1 MNTAHWHLI
10 LNHFPIIGTLGGIV
24 VLFYGLIRK
33 SNDTKVLGALL
44 ILAMAVISVIV
55 METGEAAEDVVEKIP
70 GISEAAMEA
79 HEDAAKIA
87 NGILIASGVLA
98 LISLVLNFLKKNVVT
113 ISMVATLLLSS
124 VAFGFMAY
132 TGYLGGKIRHTEIS
146 AATNSTLTNPPSATP
161 QNGDGDDD

>member
-1 MNTAHWHLI
+1 MNNAHWHLI

-33 SNDTKVLGALL
+33 STDTKVLGALL
-44 ILAMAVISVIV
+44 ILAMAIISVVV
-55 METGEAAEDVVEKIP
+55 METGEAAEDMVEKIP

-98 LISLVLNFLKKNVVT
+98 LIGLALQFFKKSAVT
-113 ISMVATLLLSS
+113 IAMSATLLLSS

-132 TGYLGGKIRHTEIS
+132 TGYIGGKIRHTELS
-146 AATNSTLTNPPSATP
+146 VNSVTTVNSENQA
-161 QNGDGDDD
+161 DGVTEEED

>member
-1 MNTAHWHLI
+1 MNNAHWHLI

-33 SNDTKVLGALL
+33 STDTKVLGALM
-44 ILAMAVISVIV
+44 ILAMAIISVVV

-98 LISLVLNFLKKNVVT
+98 LIGLALQFFKKSAVT
-113 ISMVATLLLSS
+113 IAMSATLVLSS

-146 AATNSTLTNPPSATP
+146 ASNSVPVTNPAATTES
-161 QNGDGDDD
+161 GDSDED

>member
-44 ILAMAVISVIV
+44 ILAMAIISVIV
-55 METGEAAEDVVEKIP
+55 METGEAAEEVVEKIP

-98 LISLVLNFLKKNVVT
+98 LISLVFHFFKKNAVT
-113 ISMVATLLLSS
+113 LAISATLLLSS

-132 TGYLGGKIRHTEIS
+132 TGYLGGKIRHIEIVQGG
-146 AATNSTLTNPPSATP
+146 NLTNTESIPTQSNKTEEE
-161 QNGDGDDD
+161 DD

>member
-44 ILAMAVISVIV
+44 ILAMAIISVIV
-55 METGEAAEDVVEKIP
+55 METGEAAEEVVEKIP
-70 GISEAAMEA
+70 GISEVAMEA

-87 NGILIASGVLA
+87 NVILIASGVLA
-98 LISLVLNFLKKNVVT
+98 LISLALHFFKRNAVT
-113 ISMVATLLLSS
+113 IAMSATLILSS

-132 TGYLGGKIRHTEIS
+132 TGYLGGKIRHTEII
-146 AATNSTLTNPPSATP
+146 AGNTIPLNNSTSTP
-161 QNGDGDDD
+161 ESGDGDED